1 MGGIVM
7 DVVQATKER
16 IYELCGQRGITP
28 NALSYLCGI
37 SQSTIKSILN
47 NETKSPKVI
56 TIKKLCDGLEITL
69 AQFFDTEVFNH
80 LEQEIK

>member
-1 MGGIVM
+1 M
-7 DVVQATKER
+7 DVIQTTVDR
-16 IYELCGQRGITP
+16 IYELCTERNITP
-28 NALSYLCGI
+28 NALSYLCGV

-47 NETKSPKVI
+47 SETKSPKVV

-69 AQFFDTEVFNH
+69 AQFFDTKTFNT